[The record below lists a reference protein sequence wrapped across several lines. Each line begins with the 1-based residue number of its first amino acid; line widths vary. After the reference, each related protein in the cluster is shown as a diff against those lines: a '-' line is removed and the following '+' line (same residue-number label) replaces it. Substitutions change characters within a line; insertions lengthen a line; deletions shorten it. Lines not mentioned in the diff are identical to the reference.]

1 MRPHSLLVRMRGGMP
16 CLLAVLA
23 LAQPAPGLAQ
33 AQPAQAAPAQS
44 APALTD
50 SLTWD
55 PTVRRGVLPNGIR
68 WFVKKNGR
76 PEARVSLR
84 LAVPVG
90 STAEAD
96 DQQGIAHFT
105 EHMNFNGSAH
115 FKDADELVSYLRSI
129 GLRFGADANAYT
141 SFDETVYMLEVPT
154 DKDSLLVTGLH
165 ALSDFAGRATLSDR
179 EIDKERGVVMEEWRL
194 GRGAQERMQRQQ
206 FPVIFKD
213 SRYAV
218 RLPIGKPEILT
229 SVPYARLRDFYRDW
243 YRPEWM
249 AVIAVG
255 DVDPDKMERLIREN
269 FSDLPKRSDSKQV
282 PRYDVPPHEQTLVSI
297 VSDKEATFSSV
308 ALLVKRPRRP
318 ANNVAA
324 ARGDLKADLF
334 TSMLNSR
341 LDEIAHRAN
350 SPFLNASA
358 GNFQFTRSV
367 NLYFA
372 QAATDDGKQ
381 AKAFQALLEETARV
395 RAHGFLASELDRAKR
410 DQVAELDR
418 AYAEREK
425 TESRTLVGGMVASY
439 LNGEPEPGI
448 EASTK
453 LAKGL
458 LPGITL
464 AEVNALADSLLS
476 TRNRVVLASGP
487 EKAGAPLPTEADL
500 RASLDLMASA
510 KPTPWVDKAAG
521 QVLMTKFPTPGKIA
535 SRKTIDEIGV
545 TVVRFANGLEAWLKP
560 TDFKADEVQFTAY
573 APGGL
578 SVADSAAY
586 VAAWMSPYIVNDNGV
601 GGFKNTDLQKMLAG
615 RIIRVQ
621 PYANAY
627 THGVSG
633 STRPE
638 DLETVLQLLNLGFVK
653 PTEDPEAF
661 AALQAQFN
669 AVLVNRANSPDQ
681 VYGDSTTMVNTGGFY
696 MARVPSAPQVTAVKL
711 QESLDFYRKRH
722 ANAGDFTFFFAGT
735 FQPDTLVPLLARYL
749 GSLPGTGKRTSKWVA
764 KGPRFPAGI
773 TKVEIRK
780 GSEPKG
786 NVRITYFTRE
796 PIEELDQHRANSAAS
811 ILTDH
816 LRSSLRELLGGTY
829 SVSAR
834 FQNQA
839 PLDGYS
845 TMSVSFG
852 CDPARADTLIGV
864 TLAEIQKMIANGP
877 SAADVTKEQEVQR
890 RELETNAKQ
899 NGYWT
904 GSMQTVS
911 LLGWDPKRIGKRRER
926 IDLLTATNL
935 HDTFKK
941 YFPPDHYS
949 VVRLA
954 PETPKATP

>member
-1 MRPHSLLVRMRGGMP
+1 MHPRPTLVRLVSSLLAA
-16 CLLAVLA
+16 LVLA
-23 LAQPAPGLAQ
+23 LPAAALAQ
-33 AQPAQAAPAQS
+33 S
-44 APALTD
+44 TPALTD

-55 PTVRRGVLPNGIR
+55 PAVRRGVLPNGIR
-68 WFVKKNGR
+68 WFIKKNGR
-76 PEARVSLR
+76 PEDRVSLR

-115 FKDADELVSYLRSI
+115 FKDADELVGYLRSI

-165 ALSDFAGRATLSDR
+165 ALSDFAGRATMSDK

-194 GRGAQERMQRQQ
+194 GRGADERMQRQQ
-206 FPVIFKD
+206 LPVIFHD

-218 RLPIGKPEILT
+218 RLPIGKPENIQG
-229 SVPYARLRDFYRDW
+229 VPYARLRDFYRTW
-243 YRPEWM
+243 YRPEWL

-269 FSDLPKRSDSKQV
+269 FSDLPKRTDAKQV
-282 PRYDVPPHEQTLVSI
+282 PHYDVPPHDQTLMSI
-297 VSDKEATFSSV
+297 VSDKEATSSSV

-318 ANNVAA
+318 TSSVAA
-324 ARGDLKADLF
+324 ARSELKADLF
-334 TSMLNSR
+334 SAMLNSR
-341 LDEIAHRAN
+341 FDEIAHGAN
-350 SPFLNASA
+350 PPFLNAFA
-358 GNFQFTRSV
+358 GNFQFTRDV
-367 NLYFA
+367 NLYYA
-372 QAATDDGKQ
+372 QAQTEDGKQ
-381 AKAFQALLEETARV
+381 AKGFEALLVETARV
-395 RAHGFLASELDRAKR
+395 RAHGFLQSELDRAKR
-410 DQVAELDR
+410 EQVAQLDR
-418 AYAEREK
+418 AFAERDK
-425 TESRTLVGGMVASY
+425 TESRTLAAGMVGAY
-439 LNGEPEPGI
+439 LNNEPEPGI

-453 LAKGL
+453 VEKSL

-464 AEVNALADSLLS
+464 AEVNALADSLVS
-476 TRNRVVLASGP
+476 TQNRVVLADGP
-487 EKAGAPLPTEADL
+487 DKAGAPLPAEAEL
-500 RASLDLMASA
+500 RAILDRSASA
-510 KPTPWVDKAAG
+510 KPAAWVDKAAG
-521 QVLMTKFPTPGKIA
+521 QALMAKLPAPGKIV
-535 SRKTIDEIGV
+535 SRRTIDEIGV
-545 TVVRFANGLEAWLKP
+545 TVVKFANGLEAWLKP
-560 TDFKADEVQFTAY
+560 TDFKADEIQFSAY

-586 VAAWMSPYIVNDNGV
+586 VTAWMSPFIVNDNGV

-615 RIIRVQ
+615 KIVRVV

-633 STRPE
+633 NTRPE
-638 DLETVLQLLNLGFVK
+638 DMETLLQLLNLGFVK
-653 PTEDPEAF
+653 PTQDPEAF

-669 AVLVNRANSPDQ
+669 AFLSNRANSPDQ
-681 VYGDSTTMVNTGGFY
+681 VYSDSANAVNTGGFY
-696 MARVPSAPQVTAVKL
+696 MSRVPTAAQVSAVKL
-711 QESLDFYRKRH
+711 PEALDFYRRSF

-735 FQPDTLVPLLARYL
+735 FKTDSLVPLLARYL

-764 KGPRFPAGI
+764 KGPRFPPGI
-773 TKVEIRK
+773 TNAEVRK

-786 NVRITYFTRE
+786 SVRITYFTGE
-796 PIEELDQHRANSAAS
+796 SIEELDQHRANSAAS

-834 FQNQA
+834 FQHQV
-839 PLDGYS
+839 PLNGYS
-845 TMSVSFG
+845 TMTIAFG
-852 CDPARADTLIGV
+852 CDPARSDTLIAA
-864 TLAEIQKMIANGP
+864 TLAEIRKMTTDGP
-877 SAADVTKEQEVQR
+877 STADVSKEQEVQR
-890 RELETNAKQ
+890 RELETNVKQ
-899 NGYWT
+899 NNYWT
-904 GSMQTVS
+904 GSMSIVS
-911 LLGWDPKRIGKRRER
+911 LLGWDPKRIAKRRER
-926 IDLLTATNL
+926 IDLLTTANL